1 MNMNKEYRREIRQ
14 LNGQLKAINKEAKR
28 AWEAS
33 RREMEKIVTQRERRD
48 NAFLRQADKIG
59 KRIAILVGRLS

>member
-59 KRIAILVGRLS
+59 KRIAILEGRLS